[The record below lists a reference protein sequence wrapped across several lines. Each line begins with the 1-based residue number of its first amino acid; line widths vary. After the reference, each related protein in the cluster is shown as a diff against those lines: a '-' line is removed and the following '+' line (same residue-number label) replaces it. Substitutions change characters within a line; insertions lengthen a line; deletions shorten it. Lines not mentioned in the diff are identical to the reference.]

1 MRPSHPLI
9 LLACLALTACDDGG
23 AGGGSAAYDGGSY
36 APPPG
41 GDLPANEAPQP
52 PSAQDGENYE
62 DYGANPFVDAAED
75 NLVTFGVD
83 VDTASYTLMR
93 RDLNGG
99 VLPVPAGVRVEE
111 YINFFDHHLAEPAAD
126 DAAPFAVHLEA
137 APSRFGAGLH
147 LLRVALK
154 GYTLAD
160 EDRAPANVVFLV
172 DVSGSMQAPNKI
184 GLVRH
189 ALTRLTQT
197 MRPDD
202 TIGIVVYAGADG
214 VLLPPT
220 PVAQRGVIL
229 SAIEGLSSG
238 GGTNG
243 EAGIRAAYD
252 LAEGAYREGG
262 INRVVLCSDGDFNVG
277 LTGDALLSVIER
289 FRDRG
294 ITLSVFGFGNGNY
307 NDRDMEQL
315 ADRGNGN
322 YAYVDS
328 QREVERAMVEGVSGT
343 LQVIAKD
350 VKVQVELN
358 RDLIVRHRLIG
369 YENRDIA
376 DDDFRDDAVD
386 AGEIGAGH
394 SVTAYIEVELAEGAL
409 AEAGDLATVRLRYKA
424 PDAAPND
431 DESAR
436 ELTRALPVAAIA
448 PRFDD
453 TSDPFRFGAAVAEY
467 AEILRHSPHSEGAEF
482 AAIREI
488 AAAAAHP
495 AEPDQAEFVEL
506 VGIAE
511 RLWR

>member
-1 MRPSHPLI
+1 MRRLPLTA
-9 LLACLALTACDDGG
+9 LLTCLALAGCDVDDDD
-23 AGGGSAAYDGGSY
+23 AGAYDPNW
-36 APPPG
+36 ADPPG
-41 GDLPANEAPQP
+41 GAVPDNSAPPASPH
-52 PSAQDGENYE
+52 DGENYE
-62 DYGANPFVDAAED
+62 DYGANPFVAAAED
-75 NLVTFGVD
+75 NLVTFAID

-93 RDLNGG
+93 RDVTDGL
-99 VLPVPAGVRVEE
+99 LPAPAGVRVEE
-111 YINFFDHHLAEPAAD
+111 YINFFDHHLAGPAAD
-126 DAAPFAVHLEA
+126 DPAPFAVHLEA

-154 GYTLAD
+154 GFELSD
-160 EDRAPANVVFLV
+160 EDRAPANLVFLV

-220 PVAQRGVIL
+220 PVSQRAVIL
-229 SAIEGLSSG
+229 DAVAGLESG
-238 GGTNG
+238 GSTNG

-277 LTGDALLSVIER
+277 LTGDALLAVIEQ

-294 ITLSVFGFGNGNY
+294 VTLSVFGFGRGNY

-322 YAYVDS
+322 YAYVDTE
-328 QREVERAMVEGVSGT
+328 REVERALVAGVSGT

-358 RDLIVRHRLIG
+358 TDLVVRHRLIG

-424 PDAAPND
+424 PDAAPFD
-431 DESAR
+431 DESAL
-436 ELTRALPVAAIA
+436 ELTHALPVSAVA
-448 PRFDD
+448 PSFDD
-453 TSDPFRFGAAVAEY
+453 TSDAFRFGAAVAEY
-467 AEILRHSPHSEGAEF
+467 AEILRDSPHSEGATF

-495 AEPDQAEFVEL
+495 AEPDQAEFVTL
-506 VGIAE
+506 VGMAE
-511 RLWR
+511 GLWR

>member
-1 MRPSHPLI
+1 MRRLPLTALI
-9 LLACLALTACDDGG
+9 TCLAFTGCDVDDDAG
-23 AGGGSAAYDGGSY
+23 AFGAYDDPTY

-41 GDLPANEAPQP
+41 GDLPPNEAPRQP
-52 PSAQDGENYE
+52 SPHDGENYE
-62 DYGANPFVDAAED
+62 DYGAKPFVAAAED
-75 NLVTFGVD
+75 NLVTFAID

-93 RDLNGG
+93 RDVTDGR
-99 VLPVPAGVRVEE
+99 LPAPAGVRVEE
-111 YINFFDHHLAEPAAD
+111 YVNFFDHHLAGPAAD
-126 DAAPFAVHLEA
+126 DPAPFAVHLEA

-147 LLRVALK
+147 LLRVALQ
-154 GYTLAD
+154 GYPLSD

-172 DVSGSMQAPNKI
+172 DVSGSMQSADKI

-202 TIGIVVYAGADG
+202 TIGIVVYAGAEG
-214 VLLPPT
+214 VVLPPT
-220 PVAQRGVIL
+220 PVAQRGTIL
-229 SAIEGLSSG
+229 NAIEGLSSG
-238 GGTNG
+238 GSTHG

-252 LAEGAYREGG
+252 LAEAAYREGG

-277 LTGDALLSVIER
+277 LTGDALLALIER

-294 ITLSVFGFGNGNY
+294 ITLSVFGFGSGNY

-328 QREVERAMVEGVSGT
+328 PAEVERALVEGVSGT

-358 RDLIVRHRLIG
+358 TDLIVRHRLIG

-409 AEAGDLATVRLRYKA
+409 AEAGDLATVRLRYKE
-424 PDAAPND
+424 PDAAPFD

-436 ELTRALPVAAIA
+436 
-448 PRFDD
+448 
-453 TSDPFRFGAAVAEY
+453 
-467 AEILRHSPHSEGAEF
+467 
-482 AAIREI
+482 
-488 AAAAAHP
+488 
-495 AEPDQAEFVEL
+495 
-506 VGIAE
+506 
-511 RLWR
+511 